1 MLVVALAP
9 GGVEID
15 LDLGFESLG
24 ENVVRTLTGDLVE
37 VEPKLPARLVVVY
50 RPVRCTLLCSPKSR
64 VRYITFL
71 RESSIH
77 NFRAY
82 LFKPSLRG
90 LDGSVRDAS
99 T

>member
-15 LDLGFESLG
+15 LDLGFESLN
-24 ENVVRTLTGDLVE
+24 ENAARTLTGDIVE
-37 VEPKLPARLVVVY
+37 VEYKLPARLGVVY
-50 RPVRCTLLCSPKSR
+50 RPLRCTLPCSPRSR

-82 LFKPSLRG
+82 LVKPSLRA